1 MADEHQDNPPP
12 PYAEATTPYP
22 NPVTRVPFFP
32 PPSSSEAHYINL
44 VPGASPIAFP
54 FPEPSNLWLSRD
66 VSHEDWAAF
75 TANLVGV
82 AGSQKAVAA
91 PVDLKGQEPTRAGDT
106 QTMDYEIQLGRM
118 REVLTSWNVAFFE
131 PRGLRVLEG
140 GSTENA
146 KRAASPVSTEGSR
159 SGSNSGKKW
168 NFGPDKFGFQIGGAL
183 LGIDVSKPSTEK
195 K

>member
-1 MADEHQDNPPP
+1 
-12 PYAEATTPYP
+12 
-22 NPVTRVPFFP
+22 
-32 PPSSSEAHYINL
+32 
-44 VPGASPIAFP
+44 
-54 FPEPSNLWLSRD
+54 
-66 VSHEDWAAF
+66 
-75 TANLVGV
+75 
-82 AGSQKAVAA
+82 
-91 PVDLKGQEPTRAGDT
+91 
-106 QTMDYEIQLGRM
+106 MDYEIQLGRM